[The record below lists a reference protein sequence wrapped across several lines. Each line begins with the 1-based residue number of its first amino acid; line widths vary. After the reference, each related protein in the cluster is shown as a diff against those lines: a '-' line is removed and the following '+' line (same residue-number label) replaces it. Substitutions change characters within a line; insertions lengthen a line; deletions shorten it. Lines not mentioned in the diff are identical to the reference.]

1 MGEYQRHILSLS
13 LRLHSMQEES
23 VIGTEVVEI
32 ATPVPQKAKQS
43 KQKLGGTVKVP
54 EIWLFLE
61 TSGGLMEQ
69 NYKLQSGID
78 KAKRGEADLRSAI
91 KTISL

>member
-1 MGEYQRHILSLS
+1 
-13 LRLHSMQEES
+13 MQEES

-54 EIWLFLE
+54 EI
-61 TSGGLMEQ
+61 
-69 NYKLQSGID
+69 
-78 KAKRGEADLRSAI
+78 
-91 KTISL
+91 